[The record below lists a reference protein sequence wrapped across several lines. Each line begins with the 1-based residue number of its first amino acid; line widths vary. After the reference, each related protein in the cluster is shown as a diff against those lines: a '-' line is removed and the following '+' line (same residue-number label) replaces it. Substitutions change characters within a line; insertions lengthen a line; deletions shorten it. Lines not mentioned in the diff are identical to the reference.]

1 MDGDV
6 NGLRRA
12 ISLVLNSLSFPKRIG
27 IGIVEYSL
35 D

>member
-27 IGIVEYSL
+27 IVEYSL